1 MTDQPS
7 LIKADLRSYL
17 GLQVV
22 LLGLLMFAIG
32 LWFGV
37 VWIGEAAWASMLASS
52 PAPAHVDPPAYL
64 QTASAINLWAVAVAV
79 ASLVGLI
86 GLDWVGKDG

>member
-37 VWIGEAAWASMLASS
+37 VWVGEAAWASMLTSS
-52 PAPAHVDPPAYL
+52 PPGVTPPVPEYL
-64 QTASAINLWAVAVAV
+64 RVASAINLWAIVTAWGA
-79 ASLVGLI
+79 LLGLI
-86 GLDWVGKDG
+86 GLDWVKKDG